1 MRECRSSNKCG
12 KNGYT
17 RIHQPLL
24 HTDPPTNSGVASILD
39 KGSIMPVVW
48 VQFKAVNG
56 KVREGNVVVD
66 SEAVTTVIWKD
77 FAKAHGLQRR
87 NVQIDLAVAGSE
99 RVQQMTSRQLKFW
112 ISPLDK
118 EEEFTIEAL
127 EIDKTI
133 LNIPVPN
140 RPWLKSFSHLRDV
153 KFPHKAGPIDLI
165 LGVQY
170 TIFMLKKR
178 CVKVC
183 HSRLWGSGHA

>member
-1 MRECRSSNKCG
+1 
-12 KNGYT
+12 
-17 RIHQPLL
+17 
-24 HTDPPTNSGVASILD
+24 
-39 KGSIMPVVW
+39 
-48 VQFKAVNG
+48 
-56 KVREGNVVVD
+56 
-66 SEAVTTVIWKD
+66 
-77 FAKAHGLQRR
+77 
-87 NVQIDLAVAGSE
+87 VQIDLAVAGSE

-153 KFPHKAGPIDLI
+153 EFPHKAGPIDLI